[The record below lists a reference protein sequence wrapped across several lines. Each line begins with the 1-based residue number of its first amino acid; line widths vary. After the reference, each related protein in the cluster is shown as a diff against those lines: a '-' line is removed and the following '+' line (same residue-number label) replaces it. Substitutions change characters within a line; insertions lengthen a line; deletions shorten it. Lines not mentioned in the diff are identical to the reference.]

1 MKSLAQQHDL
11 QNCACF
17 NVRKSAR
24 VITKHYDEALH
35 SLNLKPTQF
44 TILAV
49 LSGVDAIT
57 VTELAEYMVLDR
69 TTLTR
74 NLRPLE
80 KQGMI
85 KTSAGEDRRTRMISL
100 SKKGLNKLEK
110 AIPLWKNAQ
119 QQVKEYMG
127 NNRFKDFLT
136 ELNYVE
142 NIPTI

>member
-1 MKSLAQQHDL
+1 MKSLVQQHDL

-35 SLNLKPTQF
+35 SLELKPTQF

-49 LSGVDAIT
+49 LSSVDAIT
-57 VTELAEYMVLDR
+57 VTDLADYMILDR

-85 KTSAGEDRRTRMISL
+85 KTGAGEDRRTRMISL

-110 AIPLWKNAQ
+110 AIPLWEQAQ
-119 QQVKEYMG
+119 KDVTKYLG
-127 NNRFKDFLT
+127 NNRFNNFLN

-142 NIPTI
+142 KMPV

>member
-1 MKSLAQQHDL
+1 MKSLSKQHDL
-11 QNCACF
+11 QDCACF

-24 VITKHYDEALH
+24 VLTKHYDEALH
-35 SLNLKPTQF
+35 PLELKPTQF

-49 LSGVDAIT
+49 LSSVDAIT
-57 VTELAEYMVLDR
+57 VTDLAEFMVLDR

-85 KTSAGEDRRTRMISL
+85 KTNAGEDRRTRMISL

-110 AIPLWKNAQ
+110 AIPLWERAQ
-119 QQVKEYMG
+119 EQVKEYMG
-127 NNRFKDFLT
+127 DNRFNNFLN

-142 NIPTI
+142 NIPTV

>member
-1 MKSLAQQHDL
+1 MKSLVQQHDL

-24 VITKHYDEALH
+24 VLTKHYDDALQ
-35 SLNLKPTQF
+35 SLELKPTQF
-44 TILAV
+44 TILAA
-49 LSGVDAIT
+49 LSSVDDIT
-57 VTELAEYMVLDR
+57 VTDLADYMILDR

-85 KTSAGEDRRTRMISL
+85 KTGAGEDRRKRMISL
-100 SKKGLNKLEK
+100 TKKGLNKLEA
-110 AIPLWKNAQ
+110 AIPLWKQAQ
-119 QQVKEYMG
+119 KEVTKYLG
-127 NNRFKDFLT
+127 DNRFDKFLN

-142 NIPTI
+142 KMSV

>member
-1 MKSLAQQHDL
+1 MKSLVQQHDL
-11 QNCACF
+11 QDCACF

-24 VITKHYDEALH
+24 VLTKHYDDALQ
-35 SLNLKPTQF
+35 SLELKPTQF

-57 VTELAEYMVLDR
+57 VTDLADYMILDR

-80 KQGMI
+80 KQEMI
-85 KTSAGEDRRTRMISL
+85 QTGTGEDRRTRMISL
-100 SKKGLNKLEK
+100 TKKGLNKLEA
-110 AIPLWKNAQ
+110 AIPLWKQAQ
-119 QQVKEYMG
+119 KEVTKYLG
-127 NNRFKDFLT
+127 NNRFDKFLN

-142 NIPTI
+142 KMPI

>member
-1 MKSLAQQHDL
+1 MKSLVQQHDL

-24 VITKHYDEALH
+24 VLTKHYDEALQ
-35 SLNLKPTQF
+35 SLELKPTQF

-57 VTELAEYMVLDR
+57 VTDLANYMILDR

-85 KTSAGEDRRTRMISL
+85 QTGAGDDRRTRMISL
-100 SKKGLNKLEK
+100 TKKGLKKLEA
-110 AIPLWKNAQ
+110 AIPLWKQAQ
-119 QQVKEYMG
+119 KEVTKYLG
-127 NNRFKDFLT
+127 NNRFDKFLN

-142 NIPTI
+142 KMPI

>member
-11 QNCACF
+11 KNCACF

-24 VITKHYDEALH
+24 VITKHYDDALQ
-35 SLNLKPTQF
+35 SIELKPTQF

-49 LSGVDAIT
+49 LSSVDTIT
-57 VTELAEYMVLDR
+57 VTDLADFMILDR

-85 KTSAGEDRRTRMISL
+85 KTEAGEDRRTRMISL

-110 AIPLWKNAQ
+110 AIPLWKQAQ
-119 QQVKEYMG
+119 KDVTKYMG
-127 NNRFKDFLT
+127 NNRFNQFLN
-136 ELNYVE
+136 ELNFVE
-142 NIPTI
+142 KMAT

>member
-1 MKSLAQQHDL
+1 MKSLVQQHQL

-24 VITKHYDEALH
+24 VITKHFDDALQ
-35 SLNLKPTQF
+35 SLELKPTQF

-49 LSGVDAIT
+49 LSSVDAIT
-57 VTELAEYMVLDR
+57 VTDLAEYMILDR

-85 KTSAGEDRRTRMISL
+85 KTGPGEDKRTRMISL

-110 AIPLWKNAQ
+110 AIPLWKQAQ
-119 QQVKEYMG
+119 KNVTKYMG
-127 NNRFKDFLT
+127 SNRFDKFLN

-142 NIPTI
+142 KMAT

>member
-1 MKSLAQQHDL
+1 MKSLVQQHGL

-24 VITKHYDEALH
+24 VITKHYDDALQ
-35 SLNLKPTQF
+35 SLKLKPTQF

-49 LSGVDAIT
+49 LSNVDAIT
-57 VTELAEYMVLDR
+57 VTDLADYMILDR

-85 KTSAGEDRRTRMISL
+85 KTGAGEDRRTRMISL
-100 SKKGLNKLEK
+100 SKKGLNKLKK
-110 AIPLWKNAQ
+110 AIPLWEQAQ
-119 QQVKEYMG
+119 KEVTKYMG
-127 NNRFKDFLT
+127 DSRFNKFLN

-142 NIPTI
+142 KMAT

>member
-1 MKSLAQQHDL
+1 MKSLAQKHNL

-24 VITKHYDEALH
+24 VITKHYDDALQ
-35 SLNLKPTQF
+35 SLELKPTQF

-49 LSGVDAIT
+49 LSSVDTIT
-57 VTELAEYMVLDR
+57 VTDLADYMILDR

-85 KTSAGEDRRTRMISL
+85 KTGAGEDRRTRMISL
-100 SKKGLNKLEK
+100 SKKGLNKLEM
-110 AIPLWKNAQ
+110 AIPLWKQAQ
-119 QQVKEYMG
+119 KDITKYMG
-127 NNRFKDFLT
+127 SNRFDNFLN

-142 NIPTI
+142 KMAT

>member
-1 MKSLAQQHDL
+1 MKSLKQQHDL

-24 VITKHYDEALH
+24 VLTKHYDNALQP
-35 SLNLKPTQF
+35 LELKPTQF

-49 LSGVDAIT
+49 LSSVDAIT
-57 VTELAEYMVLDR
+57 VTDLADYMILDR

-85 KTSAGEDRRTRMISL
+85 KTGAGDDRRTRMISL
-100 SKKGLNKLEK
+100 SKKGLSKLEN
-110 AIPLWKNAQ
+110 AIPLWKQAQ
-119 QQVKEYMG
+119 KEVNEYLG
-127 NNRFKDFLT
+127 NNRFDKFLN

-142 NIPTI
+142 KMST

>member
-1 MKSLAQQHDL
+1 MKSLSQQHGL

-17 NVRKSAR
+17 NIRKSAR
-24 VITKHYDEALH
+24 VITKHYDDALQ
-35 SLNLKPTQF
+35 SLELKPTQF

-57 VTELAEYMVLDR
+57 VTDLADYMILDR

-85 KTSAGEDRRTRMISL
+85 KTVAGEDRRTRMISL

-110 AIPLWKNAQ
+110 AIPLWKQAQ
-119 QQVKEYMG
+119 KEVTQFLG
-127 NNRFKDFLT
+127 DNRFDKFLN

-142 NIPTI
+142 KMAI

>member
-1 MKSLAQQHDL
+1 MKSLIQQHDL

-24 VITKHYDEALH
+24 VLTKHYDDALQI
-35 SLNLKPTQF
+35 LELKPTQF
-44 TILAV
+44 TILAI
-49 LSGVDAIT
+49 LSSVDAIT
-57 VTELAEYMVLDR
+57 VTELADAMILDR

-85 KTSAGEDRRTRMISL
+85 QTGAGDDRRTRMISL
-100 SKKGLNKLEK
+100 TKKGLNKLEA
-110 AIPLWKNAQ
+110 AIPLWKQAQ
-119 QQVKEYMG
+119 KDVTKYLG
-127 NNRFKDFLT
+127 NNRFDKFLN

-142 NIPTI
+142 KMPI